1 MLDFKLTEVQNDF
14 KKKLHETD
22 LTVVFT
28 KKDGSLRTMICTLAE
43 SKIPEEKRPKHIE
56 PKEGE
61 KPRVLS
67 NDVARV
73 FDIEKSE
80 WRSFRWDAIIN
91 VEGL

>member
-1 MLDFKLTEVQNDF
+1 MLDFKLTDVQETF

-28 KKDGSLRTMICTLAE
+28 KKDGTQREMLCTLSEA
-43 SKIPEEKRPKHIE
+43 KIPEDKRPKHVE
-56 PKEGE
+56 PEEGK

-73 FDIEKSE
+73 FDLDKRE
-80 WRSFRWDAIIN
+80 WRSFRWDSIIK